1 MHSSLRR
8 RPLTADDIYA
18 TSLLISLPPDWTSCI
33 SHLLQSDSTTS
44 SVIVC
49 ALKQESTRRKSKLIN
64 SSEDATAS
72 RSNIS
77 KDNKSPDQ
85 SFCSF
90 CNKDG
95 HDLDTCQTASRILK
109 EAKEAY
115 ASKKKGEREANSKKR
130 QKPKRKPAKAGKTEH
145 AILGSDSDSNDDAAA
160 ATSARIS
167 ASAAQ
172 RPSDTSILGLIDSG
186 CSKSMTPNSNMLS
199 EATP

>member
-1 MHSSLRR
+1 MSPSDNIKDHVEKMHKCYEGLDAIITPEK
-8 RPLTADDIYA
+8 PLTADDIYA

-44 SVIVC
+44 SVIVR

-115 ASKKKGEREANSKKR
+115 A
-130 QKPKRKPAKAGKTEH
+130 
-145 AILGSDSDSNDDAAA
+145 
-160 ATSARIS
+160 
-167 ASAAQ
+167 
-172 RPSDTSILGLIDSG
+172 
-186 CSKSMTPNSNMLS
+186 
-199 EATP
+199 